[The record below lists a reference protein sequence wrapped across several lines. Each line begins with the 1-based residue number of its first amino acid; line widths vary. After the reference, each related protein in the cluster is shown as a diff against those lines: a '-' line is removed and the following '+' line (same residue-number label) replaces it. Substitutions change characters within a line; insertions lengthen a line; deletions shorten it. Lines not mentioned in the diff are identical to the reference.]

1 MATRPNVMEEP
12 YWLMWGMKGNWG
24 NKNQVVVFMENDGLG
39 WSEGRDGSVGREQIA
54 QMMSLKSCLEIQ
66 SIQKI

>member
-1 MATRPNVMEEP
+1 MATRPNVMEET

-24 NKNQVVVFMENDGLG
+24 KRNQVVVCVESDGLV
-39 WSEGRDGSVGREQIA
+39 WSESGDGGFRRGQIA
-54 QMMSLKSCLEIQ
+54 QMMIRKSCLEIQ